1 MTEDMP
7 TPSAPPTR
15 AVRLADVAKAAGVSQ
30 GTASNVFSRPEV
42 VRAEVRER
50 VLAAARA
57 IGYAGPDLRGRL
69 LRAGKVNA
77 IGIASADPM
86 TYFFED
92 PYARTLMQAIAEACD
107 ARGAG
112 LSLVSAK
119 RTDRLAWNIESALV
133 DGFILLCVEHGEE
146 LVRLTRARQLPF
158 IALALGGGDD
168 DVPALG
174 VDDRAGA
181 RAAAEHIGALGHR
194 RVAIISLQFGEDH
207 NGPVSPGEIDA
218 GIYLTTKSRTHG
230 YLDGLAAHG
239 IAPDDVSIH
248 ETQNDTETVTLALE
262 TLFAGE
268 QPPTALLCMSD
279 RAALVALDW
288 LTARGL
294 GVPRD
299 VSVIG
304 FDGVPEAARSEPPL
318 TTIVQPIAAM
328 GRRAAEA
335 ILDGETL
342 TRREVFDL
350 VLVTRASTGPVP
362 R

>member
-1 MTEDMP
+1 MSKGKTTGDEASSRP
-7 TPSAPPTR
+7 
-15 AVRLADVAKAAGVSQ
+15 VRLADVAKAAGVSQ

-50 VLAAARA
+50 VLAAAQA

-77 IGIASADPM
+77 IGIASVDPM

-92 PYARTLMQAIAEACD
+92 PYARTLMQSIAEACD
-107 ARGAG
+107 AKGAG

-119 RTDRLAWNIESALV
+119 RTDRLAWNIDSALV

-146 LVRLTRARQLPF
+146 LVRLTQARQLPF
-158 IALALGGGDD
+158 VALALGGGDD
-168 DVPALG
+168 NVPALG

-181 RAAAEHIGALGHR
+181 RRAAEHIAALGHR
-194 RVAIISLQFGEDH
+194 RVAIISLQFVEFH
-207 NGPVSPGEIDA
+207 NGPVTPQEIDA
-218 GIYLTTKSRTHG
+218 GIYLTTKSRAHG

-239 IAPDDVSIH
+239 ILPDDVPIW
-248 ETQNDTETVTLALE
+248 ETQNDTPTVITALE
-262 TLFAGE
+262 ALFSAE
-268 QPPTALLCMSD
+268 HPPTALLCMSD

-288 LTARGL
+288 LMARGIN
-294 GVPRD
+294 VPGQ

-304 FDGVPEAARSEPPL
+304 FDGVPEAERSEPPL
-318 TTIVQPIAAM
+318 TTIQQPIAAM

-335 ILDGETL
+335 ILDGEPL
-342 TRREVFDL
+342 TRREVFALTL
-350 VLVTRASTGPVP
+350 VERASTGPAP

>member
-1 MTEDMP
+1 MGAESTGRP
-7 TPSAPPTR
+7 
-15 AVRLADVAKAAGVSQ
+15 VRLADVAKAAGVSQ

-50 VLAAARA
+50 VLAAAQA

-92 PYARTLMQAIAEACD
+92 PYARTLMQAISAACD

-112 LSLVSAK
+112 LSLVSAN
-119 RTDRLAWNIESALV
+119 RTDRLAWNINSALV

-146 LVRLTRARQLPF
+146 LVRLTQARQLPF
-158 IALALGGGDD
+158 VALALGGGDD
-168 DVPALG
+168 SVPALG

-181 RAAAEHIGALGHR
+181 RLAAEHVAALGHR
-194 RVAIISLQFGEDH
+194 RVAIISLQFTEHH
-207 NGPVSPGEIDA
+207 NGPVAPGAIED
-218 GIYLTTKSRTHG
+218 GIYLTTKSRARG

-239 IAPDDVSIH
+239 IAPDSVPIH
-248 ETQNDTETVTLALE
+248 ETQNDTATVTLALE
-262 TLFAGE
+262 SLFASE

-288 LTARGL
+288 LAARGIA
-294 GVPRD
+294 VPEA

-304 FDGVPEAARSEPPL
+304 FDGVPEAERSDPPL
-318 TTIVQPIAAM
+318 TTIEQPIAAM

-342 TRREVFDL
+342 TEREVFELTL
-350 VLVTRASTGPVP
+350 VKRGSTGPAP
-362 R
+362 S